1 MVVLNSFIILGLRA
15 ILGSIASYFGSNEI
29 ILWFCWELGSVSLVS
44 LNLEICLDWISLTFA
59 AVILLISSCVGF
71 FIDSYIKEDTLKVFN
86 WTVYAFIFSM
96 IVLVFSGS
104 IPMVLVGWDW
114 LGVTSF
120 LLVMF
125 YDGKKSFDAA
135 ILTALTNRVGDG
147 LLICSTAGMVLACD
161 LRLDIKPYCW
171 RVVFV
176 MGCVTKRAQ
185 IPFRRWLPAAIMA
198 PTPVSSLV
206 HSSTLVTAGIYLL
219 IRSHIMWEKSS
230 IACTFLVCA
239 GLTTSVIAG
248 YSAVTESD
256 IKKII
261 ALSTLSQLG
270 LIAFRLGLGEI
281 ELAFMHLLC
290 HAFFKAGIFLSVGSL
305 INYGTGDQYFIKF
318 SRSTASLS
326 PTALLRLLIGSM
338 SLVGIP
344 GTAGYASKESIVAVS
359 YRITSL
365 PAAVLMV
372 RRVLLTILYSA
383 RIVKSLVSF
392 TFARKFDLS
401 RSYESFKL
409 SLPGLLLVIFGLI
422 GGELVASLAINN
434 CFFEGASSR
443 EAWIRP
449 YTAIFL
455 GFILIIRARGISDYF
470 EEEEVKGAYRMVL
483 PDSISR
489 SLSSDTAAVGSEYM
503 SPKTDGSSEVSIP
516 QGIWH
521 FGISYLAGNHNVAQR
536 GVPPVTV
543 AGSGGLRRAAIV
555 AF

>member
-1 MVVLNSFIILGLRA
+1 M
-15 ILGSIASYFGSNEI
+15 
-29 ILWFCWELGSVSLVS
+29 
-44 LNLEICLDWISLTFA
+44 
-59 AVILLISSCVGF
+59 
-71 FIDSYIKEDTLKVFN
+71 
-86 WTVYAFIFSM
+86 
-96 IVLVFSGS
+96 
-104 IPMVLVGWDW
+104 
-114 LGVTSF
+114 
-120 LLVMF
+120 
-125 YDGKKSFDAA
+125 
-135 ILTALTNRVGDG
+135 
-147 LLICSTAGMVLACD
+147 
-161 LRLDIKPYCW
+161 
-171 RVVFV
+171 
-176 MGCVTKRAQ
+176 
-185 IPFRRWLPAAIMA
+185 
-198 PTPVSSLV
+198 
-206 HSSTLVTAGIYLL
+206 
-219 IRSHIMWEKSS
+219 
-230 IACTFLVCA
+230 CA

-443 EAWIRP
+443 EA
-449 YTAIFL
+449 
-455 GFILIIRARGISDYF
+455 
-470 EEEEVKGAYRMVL
+470 
-483 PDSISR
+483 
-489 SLSSDTAAVGSEYM
+489 
-503 SPKTDGSSEVSIP
+503 
-516 QGIWH
+516 
-521 FGISYLAGNHNVAQR
+521 
-536 GVPPVTV
+536 
-543 AGSGGLRRAAIV
+543 
-555 AF
+555 